1 MIWDGNIQVSFAAVH
16 VCGDTR
22 VDSSEPLSGGMEE
35 NMENWVICICCQC
48 FGHVGGLWF
57 SLAPVDDEPEQQS
70 AEENQWA
77 VAQPEPE
84 QQGDED

>member
-1 MIWDGNIQVSFAAVH
+1 
-16 VCGDTR
+16 
-22 VDSSEPLSGGMEE
+22 
-35 NMENWVICICCQC
+35 MENWVICICCRC

-57 SLAPVDDEPEQQS
+57 SLASVDDEPEQQS